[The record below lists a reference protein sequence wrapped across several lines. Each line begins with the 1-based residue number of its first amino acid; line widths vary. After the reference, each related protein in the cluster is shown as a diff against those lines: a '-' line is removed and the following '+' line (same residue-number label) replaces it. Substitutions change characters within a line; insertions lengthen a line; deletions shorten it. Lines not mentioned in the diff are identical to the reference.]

1 MYGYRNEQTSLETLL
16 EQFELRNENR
26 VKQYLH
32 QYSFLLPLIL
42 EAKAQIKRLFSPETG
57 ATLEV
62 STDPSDGSSQL
73 YLVIP
78 TRLKAEEAY
87 RQFERLDQEWWLA
100 ASERAQFRM
109 NIVPEFN

>member
-1 MYGYRNEQTSLETLL
+1 MYSYRAEQTTLETLL

-26 VKQYLH
+26 VNQYLR

-42 EAKAQIKRLFSPETG
+42 EAKAQITRFFSPETRT
-57 ATLEV
+57 AIEV
-62 STDPSDGSSQL
+62 SADPSDGSSQL

-87 RQFERLDQEWWLA
+87 GQLERLDQEWWLE

-109 NIVPEFN
+109 NIVPEFI